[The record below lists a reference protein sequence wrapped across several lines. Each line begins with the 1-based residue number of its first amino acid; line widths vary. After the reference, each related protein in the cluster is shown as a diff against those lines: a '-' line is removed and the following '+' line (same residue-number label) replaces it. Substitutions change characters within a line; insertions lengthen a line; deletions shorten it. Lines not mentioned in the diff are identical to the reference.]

1 MITRR
6 DFIKTISLL
15 MATLKLPLWA
25 VGSTTK
31 SDRWGDLLPVR
42 PLGNTGESV
51 TMLGVGGHHIG
62 EMNEKEARKTIE
74 TAIEGGVRFFDSA
87 EGYQDGGSEK
97 YLGKYLTPKYRAE
110 VFLMTKCEQN
120 NYDDAMKSLES
131 SLKRLNTDYLDLW
144 QVHTLESVEDV
155 ESRVKGGIIKAM
167 SEAKKSGKVRFI
179 GFTGHA
185 TPRTHQLMLNK
196 TDIFETCQMP
206 INVCDP
212 SYKSF
217 IVNVLPGLVRRNMGV
232 LAMKT
237 LGEGS
242 FVHGSMEENE
252 SEEEL
257 KPIVPHILSIKE
269 ALYFAWSLP
278 ISVLITGPDN
288 AQMLDEKIKL
298 AGSFTALTDAD
309 REQLINK
316 VADVAEKGVLEDY
329 KYGDF

>member
-1 MITRR
+1 MISRR
-6 DFIKTISLL
+6 DFIKAISFLTANL
-15 MATLKLPLWA
+15 NLPLWA
-25 VGSTTK
+25 DIGVK
-31 SDRWGDLLPVR
+31 KNDRCGDLLPMR

-51 TMLGVGGHHIG
+51 TMLGVGGSHIG
-62 EMNEKEARKTIE
+62 DMNEKEAQKTIE

-87 EGYQDGGSEK
+87 EGYQDGRSEQ
-97 YLGKYLTPKYRAE
+97 YLGRFLTPKYRDE

-120 NYDDAMKSLES
+120 NYDDAMNSLES

-155 ESRVKGGIIKAM
+155 ENRVDGGIIRAM
-167 SEAKKSGKVRFI
+167 TEAKKSGKVHCI

-185 TPRTHQLMLNK
+185 TPRTHQLMLK
-196 TDIFETCQMP
+196 ITSEFQTCQMP
-206 INVCDP
+206 MNVCDP

-217 IVNVLPGLVRRNMGV
+217 IVDVLPVLIERNMGV

-242 FVHGSMEENE
+242 FVHGRMESKD
-252 SEEEL
+252 SEKAV
-257 KPIVPHILSIKE
+257 KPLVPHLLSIKE

-288 AQMLDEKIKL
+288 AEMLDEKIKL
-298 AGSFTALTDAD
+298 ARSFANLTESD
-309 REQLINK
+309 RQKLIER
-316 VADVAEKGVLEDY
+316 VSDVAVKGALEDY
-329 KYGDF
+329 KYGEY